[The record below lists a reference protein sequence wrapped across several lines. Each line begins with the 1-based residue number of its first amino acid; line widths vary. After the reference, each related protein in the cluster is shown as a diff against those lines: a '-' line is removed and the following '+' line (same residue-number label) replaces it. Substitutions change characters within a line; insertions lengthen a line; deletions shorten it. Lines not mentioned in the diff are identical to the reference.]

1 MKKQIMIT
9 MAVLALFYVTIGAGI
24 ACEYWLSNLWHLS
37 FNGMTWAEATIHML
51 SNPLY
56 MALLILTVG
65 GMIPVISW
73 LAAEQIIEVTE
84 MERT

>member
-9 MAVLALFYVTIGAGI
+9 MAVLTLFYATVGAGI
-24 ACEYWLSNLWHLS
+24 ACEYWLSNLWRLN
-37 FNGMTWAEATIHML
+37 FNGMTWVEATLHTL

-73 LAAEQIIEVTE
+73 LAAKQIIEIKE